1 MTFFSDYTNLI
12 LIAIVLISGWLIV
25 WPMLKPGGRGL
36 SIMEASQFINRRGAM
51 VIDVR
56 SVPEFSEGHLP
67 EARNF
72 PLADSEVGKEVIKI
86 FQNKATPVLIVC
98 KSGERST
105 KVQVLLSKLGYAEAY
120 SLQGGL
126 DAWKEAGLPVINK

>member
-1 MTFFSDYTNLI
+1 
-12 LIAIVLISGWLIV
+12 
-25 WPMLKPGGRGL
+25 
-36 SIMEASQFINRRGAM
+36 MEASQFINRRGAM